1 MAGLKLHDAVIML
14 GKAELAARG
23 PDLEKKLQEV
33 FRVSISRSI
42 RQDWSIGKLG
52 LLIRLFGQL
61 GDAMIL
67 VQFATDELFHEMGV
81 WPEIEPYL
89 LSIAAD
95 VDGEAEIRLWA
106 LDGLVFNDLRTGQFA
121 PGEARIDAMD
131 ALPQDQK

>member
-61 GDAMIL
+61 GAAMIL
-67 VQFATDELFHEMGV
+67 VQFATDELFHDMGV

-89 LSIAAD
+89 LAIAAA
-95 VDGEAEIRLWA
+95 VHGRAKIRLWA
-106 LDGLVFNDLRTGQFA
+106 MNGLVFTNLLPGKLKRT
-121 PGEARIDAMD
+121 RIG
-131 ALPQDQK
+131 